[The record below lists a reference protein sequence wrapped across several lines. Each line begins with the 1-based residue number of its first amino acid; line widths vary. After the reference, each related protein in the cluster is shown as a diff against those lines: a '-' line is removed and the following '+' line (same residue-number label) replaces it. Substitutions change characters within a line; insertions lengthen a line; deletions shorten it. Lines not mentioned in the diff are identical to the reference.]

1 MLINLRGRALVEQWE
16 LNKFYWVQINSE
28 YLIFR
33 CGRQTYG
40 DKILGQKGNSP
51 DYKLRPLNFSLV
63 DKDIFLLWQ
72 SGGGLRGSHPL
83 KKA

>member
-1 MLINLRGRALVEQWE
+1 MNLRGRALVEQWE
-16 LNKFYWVQINSE
+16 FNKFYWVQINYE
-28 YLIFR
+28 YLLFR
-33 CGRQTYG
+33 YGRQTCG
-40 DKILGQKGNSP
+40 DKIISQKGNSP
-51 DYKLRPLNFSLV
+51 DYKLRSLNISLV

>member
-1 MLINLRGRALVEQWE
+1 MNLRGRALVEQWE
-16 LNKFYWVQINSE
+16 FNKFYWVQINYE
-28 YLIFR
+28 YLLFR
-33 CGRQTYG
+33 YGRQTWG
-40 DKILGQKGNSP
+40 DKILGQEGNSP
-51 DYKLRPLNFSLV
+51 DYKLRSLNVSLV